1 MKVIKYIFALVI
13 SLSFSLNSYATTTL
27 ITLPWGE
34 ASGGFGTSIMYN
46 SDYDSNLKI
55 FDAVV
60 AHSKAGEQRLYFS
73 SAYLGDNNVCSYETS
88 YPTSTTLVF
97 NGQAVK
103 MSSWCRKFGDANK
116 YFYSYTPETERG
128 HRYVVNLFRTSV
140 SPVSVK
146 LDNDLLS
153 LPAIGFTRIWN
164 SAGGNAI

>member
-1 MKVIKYIFALVI
+1 MKVIKCISALI
-13 SLSFSLNSYATTTL
+13 LSLTFSLNSYAATTIVT
-27 ITLPWGE
+27 TPWGQ
-34 ASGGFGTSIMYN
+34 ASGGFGASVTYT
-46 SDYDSNLKI
+46 SDYGLELRVFEAS
-55 FDAVV
+55 VS
-60 AHSKAGEQRLYFS
+60 HSKAGEQRLYFS
-73 SAYLGDNNVCSYETS
+73 SAYFGDNNVCSYES
-88 YPTSTTLVF
+88 NYATSTTLVF

-103 MSSWCRKFGDANK
+103 MSRWCRKFSDANK
-116 YFYSYTPETERG
+116 YYYSYTPETERG